1 MTVYGGDF
9 KGLLLELKKNCLK
22 PRPGSFKQLLQLV
35 PNATLVK
42 STLKN
47 YSALT
52 TFFIASL
59 LKN

>member
-35 PNATLVK
+35 PNAHLSNPPSKTIPL
-42 STLKN
+42 SLH
-47 YSALT
+47 
-52 TFFIASL
+52 SL
-59 LKN
+59 LLRY